1 MRMRNRVSAGRGHRA
16 ALSLDPRPETRA
28 PSTLNPC
35 FRWPLA
41 QGCVV
46 SEDKRL
52 VDTKATVAAKAPG
65 GGARPPQTKNEPQ
78 EKRKPLSIDELLS
91 AGKNSGGKGGSAK
104 TDKGLTF
111 SSKGF
116 QKKQKKKK

>member
-1 MRMRNRVSAGRGHRA
+1 M
-16 ALSLDPRPETRA
+16 
-28 PSTLNPC
+28 
-35 FRWPLA
+35 
-41 QGCVV
+41 
-46 SEDKRL
+46 
-52 VDTKATVAAKAPG
+52 AAKAPG

-91 AGKNSGGKGGSAK
+91 AGKNNSGGKGGSAK